1 MCASTPLQRTCFM
14 TCNIMVEH
22 SLVTPSSN
30 DETMDTQMQRLQEA
44 LDALTVQNAR
54 LLAENER
61 LARDRNEA
69 LLQAENAMEVATN
82 AQHALEATH
91 EELVAEREERSN
103 LQLALALLAER
114 YVLCLR
120 PIPLSCGSQYRMR
133 CPMQVT

>member
-1 MCASTPLQRTCFM
+1 M

-30 DETMDTQMQRLQEA
+30 DETMDTHMQRLQEA

-61 LARDRNEA
+61 LVRERNEA
-69 LLQAENAMEVATN
+69 L
-82 AQHALEATH
+82 

-114 YVLCLR
+114 YILCLR